1 MTRKI
6 KALGLAFVAVAA
18 MSMVAAGG
26 AQASELHAATAGAN
40 TVITAEQYVGGQQN
54 ASRLT
59 PPNGIPVVC
68 TQAHFDTVGLQKN
81 ADAVPKTTQ
90 QITLTPQFTGCVLA
104 GQPETTKMNGCKWTL
119 TGAGQPANT
128 AKVDIVGCTAGKQI
142 VINAAGLCEIRTP
155 EQATGGHI
163 TFAQTGQDVTATIRL
178 TGIAYQVTGPLCGH
192 TNNVTTVDG
201 EYQGTVTVRA
211 FEDNGTVNKQHEGHT
226 ALIRNRGAG
235 PVALTTT

>member
-26 AQASELHAATAGAN
+26 AQASELHAATVGAN
-40 TVITAEQYVGGQQN
+40 TVLTGEQYAGGQQN
-54 ASRLT
+54 TFRITA
-59 PPNGIPVVC
+59 PNGVPVVC
-68 TQAHFDTVGLQKN
+68 TQAHLDTVGLQISSN
-81 ADAVPKTTQ
+81 ALPKTTQ
-90 QITLTPQFTGCVLA
+90 HGTLTGQYTGCTLA
-104 GQPETTKMNGCKWTL
+104 GQPATIKMNGCRYTL

-128 AKVDIVGCTAGKQI
+128 AKVDVVGCTAGKQI
-142 VINAAGLCEIRTP
+142 VINAAGLCEIRVP

-163 TFAQTGQDVTATIRL
+163 TFAQTVQDVTATIRL

-226 ALIRNRGAG
+226 ALIRSSTGN